1 MKEIWGFILMLL
13 IMAVLFSGCTE
24 HFSEEENQ
32 MLIKETTMRVIEGA
46 KTDVEKAE
54 KIFYFIRD
62 EIKFGWVFPQE
73 IPAADVLRNGKGVCM
88 QKANLQVAMMRE
100 AGLKARFHFMY
111 VSKKALEDFLPGFAY
126 NNWPDSFA
134 HTFPEVLLNEKWVS
148 VEATFDK
155 ELHDICQRKQLN
167 FAKEQTI
174 VDQCSMTFSAEGI
187 KGHQQYN
194 EIKGTESFY
203 GDSLSEF
210 TEYLHAEVPWWK
222 RLMQP
227 LIFRKADKIMTQY
240 RNF

>member
-1 MKEIWGFILMLL
+1 MKKRWGFILMLL
-13 IMAVLFSGCTE
+13 IMVVLFSGCTE
-24 HFSEEENQ
+24 QFSEEENR

-88 QKANLQVAMMRE
+88 QKANLQVVMMRE
-100 AGLKARFHFMY
+100 AGLKARFHFIY

-126 NNWPDSFA
+126 NNWPESFA
-134 HTFPEVLLNEKWVS
+134 HTFPEVLLNGKWVS

-155 ELHDICQRKQLN
+155 ELHDICLRKQLN
-167 FAKEQTI
+167 FTKNQTI
-174 VDQCSMTFSAEGI
+174 VDQCSMTFSVDGV
-187 KGHQQYN
+187 KGHQQYL
-194 EIKGTESFY
+194 EIKGKESFY
-203 GDSLSEF
+203 GNSLEEF
-210 TEYLHAEVPWWK
+210 TKYLHAEVPWWK

-227 LIFRKADKIMTQY
+227 LIFKKADKMMTQY